1 MILIQ
6 NGQVDCLY
14 YRYTYAKYNA
24 IKYYHDKHLYKI
36 LTTYEYFIR
45 IFPIRYIFRSVNV

>member
-14 YRYTYAKYNA
+14 YRYTYAKCNA